1 MADPREQEGLTPEE
15 LEAETAEALPE
26 RAAMSTLS
34 PAGVDPAAGT
44 AEAVGDTV
52 GETTGTVGGAAGEV
66 SGAIPETVEPV
77 GEALPGTV
85 GEVGDTVDG
94 VGDTAGGV
102 VGGVG
107 STLPGTV
114 DGVGDTLDG
123 LTDQSL
129 LDLDVNVDGD
139 LDAAAPINAGVAA
152 NANAALPVDAAVSA
166 NTLSPGAESLAV
178 ADQASG
184 ISQNIEADA
193 IANATQDST
202 VEQGE
207 QVPDPVPP
215 AEEPTPGAGSL
226 LDLDANVDLGLD
238 LAAPIDAAVAAN
250 ANIAAPI
257 DAAVSANTLSP
268 DATSVASASQ
278 ESVIVQNIEGTAQA
292 DADQDSSIEQGEES
306 P

>member
-1 MADPREQEGLTPEE
+1 M
-15 LEAETAEALPE
+15 
-26 RAAMSTLS
+26 
-34 PAGVDPAAGT
+34 
-44 AEAVGDTV
+44 VG
-52 GETTGTVGGAAGEV
+52 
-66 SGAIPETVEPV
+66 
-77 GEALPGTV
+77 
-85 GEVGDTVDG
+85 G

-107 STLPGTV
+107 STLP
-114 DGVGDTLDG
+114 DVGDTLDG
-123 LTDQSL
+123 LTNQSL

-166 NTLSPGAESLAV
+166 NTLSPGAQSLAS

-193 IANATQDST
+193 IANATQDSSI
-202 VEQGE
+202 EQGE
-207 QVPDPVPP
+207 AVPDPVPP
-215 AEEPTPGAGSL
+215 ADTPTAGNGSL
-226 LDLDANVDLGLD
+226 LDLDANIDLGLD

-268 DATSVASASQ
+268 DATSIASASQ
-278 ESVIVQNIEGTAQA
+278 ESVIVQNIEGSAEA
-292 DADQDSSIEQGEES
+292 NADQDSSIEQGEET

>member
-1 MADPREQEGLTPEE
+1 MADPREPEGLSPEE

-52 GETTGTVGGAAGEV
+52 GETAGTVGETTGTVGD
-66 SGAIPETVEPV
+66 
-77 GEALPGTV
+77 TV
-85 GEVGDTVDG
+85 GG

-107 STLPGTV
+107 STLP
-114 DGVGDTLDG
+114 DVGDTVGD
-123 LTDQSL
+123 LTNQSL

-166 NTLSPGAESLAV
+166 NTLSPGAQSLAS

-193 IANATQDST
+193 IANATQDSSI
-202 VEQGE
+202 EQGE
-207 QVPDPVPP
+207 AVPDPVPP
-215 AEEPTPGAGSL
+215 ADAPAAGNGSL
-226 LDLDANVDLGLD
+226 LDLDANIDLGLD

-268 DATSVASASQ
+268 DATSIASASQ
-278 ESVIVQNIEGTAQA
+278 ESVIVQNIEGSAEA
-292 DADQDSSIEQGEES
+292 NADQDSSIEQGEET